1 LTSGVLLLLLF
12 HSYGDHRDLHSFP
25 HDALPI
31 SGRKAPEG
39 ERGMVPR
46 PATETFCPPGGATR
60 CRPEPGMGGV
70 RKAPL
75 RVRTGFRPGLGG
87 AGVGAD
93 SSTMSASA
101 KMVSSSSGA
110 GGAGAAGGG
119 VCTASGSTVACA

>member
-75 RVRTGFRPGLGG
+75 RVRTGFRPGL
-87 AGVGAD
+87 D
-93 SSTMSASA
+93 RKSTRLNSSH
-101 KMVSSSSGA
+101 VSISYAVFCLKKKS
-110 GGAGAAGGG
+110 
-119 VCTASGSTVACA
+119 TGSDR